1 MVGLS
6 DDDDDDDDPDAE
18 GEEEAEVKKKT
29 KEEKLEKIP
38 MEKMRGRVIIFDSE
52 KSEFA
57 KNLHLSKKGDYTQ
70 KK

>member
-1 MVGLS
+1 M
-6 DDDDDDDDPDAE
+6 
-18 GEEEAEVKKKT
+18 EEAEVKKKS